1 MIQGIIEETRDNMN
15 TTGKVKYNYEYKRK
29 IRAGFIGC
37 GGHSY
42 RNILP
47 AFQYAPIELAAVCD
61 LDVKKA
67 ATFARMFGAESFYS
81 DYHKMIKHE
90 DIDAVFVVTDY
101 DEKHEPKYPKIAIDI
116 MKAGCHAWIEKPPA
130 ASVSQILEMMKVEK
144 KTGKFT
150 MVGFKKMFFP
160 AIQELKR
167 IMSKKEFGKAGSIY
181 LKYPQSLPPDGRR
194 DDAKAM
200 QWFLDHIVHP
210 ASTMQF
216 LMGPVETVY
225 FQRSM
230 TGDAAVT
237 IKFVSGAA
245 GVLHLSA
252 GRSGTAPLERVEV
265 IGEGANAIVE
275 NGVKL
280 TYYKPGNRGEGGY
293 SHGSSYIGKMND
305 APICWEPEFSLGE
318 TSNKAIFMLGYVG
331 EILEFCDCVLKNKKP
346 YISGLSDA
354 LEIMKFY
361 EAFKNPSG
369 KTIDINKRKR

>member
-1 MIQGIIEETRDNMN
+1 MN
-15 TTGKVKYNYEYKRK
+15 TTGKIKYNYDYKRK

-47 AFQYAPIELAAVCD
+47 AFQYTPVELIATCD

-67 ATFARMFGAESFYS
+67 ATFARLFGAESFYS
-81 DYHKMIKHE
+81 DYHKMLKNE
-90 DIDAVFVVTDY
+90 YLDAVFVVTDY
-101 DEKHEPKYPKIAIDI
+101 DDKNEPRYPKIAKEI
-116 MKAGCHAWIEKPPA
+116 MMAGCHAWIEKPPA
-130 ASVSQILEMMKVEK
+130 ASAKQILEMMKVEK

-160 AIQELKR
+160 AIQELKH
-167 IMSKKEFGKAGSIY
+167 IMSRKEFGKAGSIY
-181 LKYPQSLPPDGRR
+181 LKYPQSLPPDNKRT
-194 DDAKAM
+194 DAKAM

-210 ASTMQF
+210 ASIMQF
-216 LMGPVETVY
+216 LMGPLESVY
-225 FQRSM
+225 FQRGT

-237 IKFVSGAA
+237 MKFVSGAT

-252 GRSGTAPLERVEV
+252 GRSYTGPLERVEV
-265 IGEGANAIVE
+265 VGERANVVVE
-275 NGVKL
+275 NGIKL
-280 TYYKPGNRGEGGY
+280 TYYRPGDRGAGGY
-293 SHGSSYIGKMND
+293 SHGSSYIGKINE

-318 TSNKAIFMLGYVG
+318 TSNKAIFLLGYVG

-346 YISGLSDA
+346 EICALSDA

-369 KTIDINKRKR
+369 KVIKIR

>member
-1 MIQGIIEETRDNMN
+1 MN
-15 TTGKVKYNYEYKRK
+15 TTGKVKYNYDYKRK

-47 AFQYAPIELAAVCD
+47 AFQYAPIELVAVCD
-61 LDVKKA
+61 LDIKKA
-67 ATFARMFGAESFYS
+67 GTFARMFGADSFYS
-81 DYHKMIKHE
+81 DYNQMFKRE
-90 DIDAVFVVTDY
+90 QLDAVFVVTNY
-101 DEKHEPKYPKIAIDI
+101 DEKHEPKYPKIAMDI
-116 MKAGCHAWIEKPPA
+116 MRVGCHAWIEKPPA
-130 ASVSQILEMMKVEK
+130 ASVSQILDMMKVEK

-160 AIQELKR
+160 SIQELKR

-181 LKYPQSLPPDGRR
+181 IKYPQSLPPDGKRN
-194 DDAKAM
+194 DAKAM

-210 ASTMQF
+210 ASIMQY
-216 LMGPVETVY
+216 LMGPMESAF
-225 FQRSM
+225 FQRST
-230 TGDAAVT
+230 TGDAVVA
-237 IKFVSGAA
+237 IKLTSGAV
-245 GVLHLSA
+245 GTLHLSA
-252 GRSGTAPLERVEV
+252 GRSATAPLERVEV
-265 IGEGANAIVE
+265 IGEGANAVVE

-280 TYYKPGNRGEGGY
+280 TYYRSGARGIGGY
-293 SHGSSYIGKMND
+293 SHGSSYIGNLNQ

-318 TSNKAIFMLGYVG
+318 ISNKAIFLLGYVG

-346 YISGLSDA
+346 IISGLADA

-369 KTIDINKRKR
+369 KTVNIMR